1 MIYRRTQHA
10 LNRWVQCGLSSI
22 FLALGFFNSQTKSTL
37 AHLSVMQTVGQQAN
51 LIHDP
56 QEIRQLTAFFAWA
69 SVADRPGQ
77 DYSYTSNF
85 SFDPLVGNKA
95 STDAVLWCA

>member
-1 MIYRRTQHA
+1 
-10 LNRWVQCGLSSI
+10 
-22 FLALGFFNSQTKSTL
+22 
-37 AHLSVMQTVGQQAN
+37 MQTVGLQAN

-85 SFDPLVGNKA
+85 PFGPLVGN
-95 STDAVLWCA
+95 

>member
-1 MIYRRTQHA
+1 
-10 LNRWVQCGLSSI
+10 
-22 FLALGFFNSQTKSTL
+22 
-37 AHLSVMQTVGQQAN
+37 MQTVGLQAN

-85 SFDPLVGNKA
+85 PFCPLVGNKA
-95 STDAVLWCA
+95 STDCPGYLTHPPDNLGFERHISSEVGPVDRQNRL